1 MKGDIVSAKAKTEE
15 APRSRLGRGLAAL
28 IGDSGP
34 ETEAISRTRGHKRV
48 PIEFLKQSTFNPRVL
63 FADEELEELAASIR
77 ERGIIQPILVRGK
90 PGVADAY
97 EIVAGE
103 RRWRAAMKAGLH
115 DVPIFIVEADD
126 KQALEIAII
135 ENVQRTSLN
144 ALEEAQGYERLQEE
158 YGYSQ
163 GDLAKTI
170 GKSRPHVAN
179 TLRLLKL
186 PQETRDLL
194 ATGALSAGHARA
206 LLGARDPNALA
217 ARIVEKGLSVRAVE
231 DLVKRE
237 GEASEEKPA
246 ARAKREKD
254 ADTRALEKRIG
265 DRLGLSVDIKH
276 SGDAGE
282 LRLKYSSLDQL
293 DRLVALLER

>member
-1 MKGDIVSAKAKTEE
+1 MKGDTVSAKAKTED

-48 PIEFLKQSTFNPRVL
+48 PIEFLKQSSFNPRIV
-63 FADEELEELAASIR
+63 FADDELEELAASIR
-77 ERGIIQPILVRGK
+77 ERGIIQPILVRNK
-90 PGVADAY
+90 PGVADTY

-126 KQALEIAII
+126 QQALEIAII

-158 YGYSQ
+158 YGYTQ

-186 PQETRDLL
+186 PPETRDLL

-237 GEASEEKPA
+237 GEAPDDKA
-246 ARAKREKD
+246 ARPKREKD

-276 SGDAGE
+276 SGDSGE
-282 LRLKYSSLDQL
+282 LRLKYSNLDQL
-293 DRLVALLER
+293 DRIVALLER